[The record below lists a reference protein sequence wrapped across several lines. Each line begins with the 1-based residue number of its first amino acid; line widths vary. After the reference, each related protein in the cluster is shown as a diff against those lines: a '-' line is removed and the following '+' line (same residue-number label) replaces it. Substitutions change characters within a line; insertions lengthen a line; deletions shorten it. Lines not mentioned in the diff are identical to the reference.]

1 MGLQATQTQTAAV
14 HLSLPAVPEN
24 VAVVRHMMLAFGD
37 TLGLPGRMIEDVR
50 LAVTEACTN
59 VVRHAYDQAGGLM
72 EIAVQ
77 PHPDRLDVAV
87 SDDGRGIGDSDD
99 QDGPGFGLPMMATL
113 ADTLEIDRTAES
125 GSRVAMSFS
134 RPVEPDKTT

>member
-1 MGLQATQTQTAAV
+1 
-14 HLSLPAVPEN
+14 
-24 VAVVRHMMLAFGD
+24 
-37 TLGLPGRMIEDVR
+37 
-50 LAVTEACTN
+50 